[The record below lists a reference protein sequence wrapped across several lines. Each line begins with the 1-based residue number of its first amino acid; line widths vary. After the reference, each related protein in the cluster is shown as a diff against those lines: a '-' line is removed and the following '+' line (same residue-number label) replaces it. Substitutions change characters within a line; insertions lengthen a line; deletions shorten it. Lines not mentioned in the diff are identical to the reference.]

1 MSFAIRHLSSYR
13 TQLIALSAAT
23 VLLLAAACG
32 GADEDSSVTG
42 RVIGV
47 DPRSL
52 TEFNSMTLV
61 DADQKE
67 WQFKGGLFAGFTP
80 SHLLEHMAL
89 GESVTVWYVDDGVDL
104 TVTRIEDG

>member
-1 MSFAIRHLSSYR
+1 MSFAIRLLRSYR
-13 TQLIALSAAT
+13 TQLITLSAAI

-32 GADEDSSVTG
+32 GADEGSSVTG
-42 RVIGV
+42 TVIAV

-52 TEFNSMTLV
+52 TEFKSMTLV
-61 DADQKE
+61 DSDRKE
-67 WQFKGGLFAGFTP
+67 WQFKGGAFAGFTP

-104 TVTRIEDG
+104 TVTLIEDG